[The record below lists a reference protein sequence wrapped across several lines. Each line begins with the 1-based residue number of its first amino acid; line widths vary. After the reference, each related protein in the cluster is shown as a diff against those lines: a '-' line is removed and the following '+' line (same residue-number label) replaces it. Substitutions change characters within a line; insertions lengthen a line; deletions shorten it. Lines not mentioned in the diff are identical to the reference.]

1 LSCGATAYHTLKIL
15 IYGYPILAFVYQ
27 LAHRVTYVYLAGE
40 DNKSLQGTVPE
51 GLILMLKGVP
61 REEAIAIGQQ
71 QAVYTQ
77 VTTYCHQSII
87 LTQVRVWKPQI
98 LI

>member
-1 LSCGATAYHTLKIL
+1 MNHALEITIDGNVILTTLDK
-15 IYGYPILAFVYQ
+15 
-27 LAHRVTYVYLAGE
+27 LAHGVTDMDLVGKDDKA
-40 DNKSLQGTVPE
+40 LQGTVPE

-61 REEAIAIGQQ
+61 REKTIAIGQQ
-71 QAVYTQ
+71 QAVHTQ
-77 VTTYCHQSII
+77 VTTHCHQSII